1 WRPQHQLRRRRQ
13 HAARRAAGNRHRSG
27 LGDRR
32 RGRPALR
39 RARRTA
45 RTRCPRRHA
54 AGANPQ
60 LLSRRAQGP
69 FACEG
74 CRRPA
79 PMALSA
85 GLGKR
90 PQDGSGSAVTTDLR
104 LTIGAKKKEEPSFW
118 TGFLDFAAARRGSR
132 STGIDPGDAVADE
145 FITLSV
151 AEVHHLALG
160 TLLK

>member
-1 WRPQHQLRRRRQ
+1 
-13 HAARRAAGNRHRSG
+13 
-27 LGDRR
+27 
-32 RGRPALR
+32 
-39 RARRTA
+39 
-45 RTRCPRRHA
+45 C
-54 AGANPQ
+54 
-60 LLSRRAQGP
+60 AQGP

-132 STGIDPGDAVADE
+132 STGIDPRDAVADE
-145 FITLSV
+145 VITVSV

-160 TLLK
+160 TLLKAGVAAETAAAMADVVTAAETDECASHGLYRIIGCVDAIRSAKVDAQAVPRIRSQRGAIVRL